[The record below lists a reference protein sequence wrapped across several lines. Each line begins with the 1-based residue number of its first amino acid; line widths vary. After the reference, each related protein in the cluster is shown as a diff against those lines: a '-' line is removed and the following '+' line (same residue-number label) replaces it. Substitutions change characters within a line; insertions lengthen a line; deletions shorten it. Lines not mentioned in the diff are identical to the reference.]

1 MTSPIISTERL
12 YLKELEERHFENIYS
27 LVSNEKV
34 QRYFPSILTRGEA
47 REFFDK
53 IQNKYRE
60 DGHCFLAVI
69 RKRDNIFV
77 GICGL
82 LKQKIEGKTEI
93 EIGYRFLSE
102 FWGNGYATESAK
114 GCLEYAK
121 EKQIAQRLIIL
132 SVPENIPSIRVAKRI
147 GFSYRG
153 STLFHG
159 LDHHIYSR
167 EIKK

>member
-1 MTSPIISTERL
+1 MTPPIISTERL
-12 YLKELEERHFENIYS
+12 YLEKIEENHFDNIYS
-27 LVSNEKV
+27 LVSNEEV
-34 QRYFPSILTRGEA
+34 QRYFPTTLNREEA
-47 REFFDK
+47 REFFDT
-53 IQNKYRE
+53 IQNKYKE

-69 RKRDNIFV
+69 RKRDDTFV

-93 EIGYRFLSE
+93 EIGYKFLNE

-132 SVPENIPSIRVAKRI
+132 SVPDNIPSIKVAKRI
-147 GFSYRG
+147 GFSYCG
-153 STLFHG
+153 STIFHG
-159 LDHHIYSR
+159 LDHHIYAI
-167 EIKK
+167 EI